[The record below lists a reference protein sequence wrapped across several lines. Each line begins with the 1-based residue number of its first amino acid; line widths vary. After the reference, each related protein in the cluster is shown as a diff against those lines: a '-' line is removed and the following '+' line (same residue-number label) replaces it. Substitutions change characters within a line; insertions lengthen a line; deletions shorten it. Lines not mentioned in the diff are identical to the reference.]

1 MNEQYIE
8 ELIRKYAEGT
18 ASVDEAQKLME
29 WYSSSIKDE
38 VQWPSVEV
46 SEKEIVSQRILSRL
60 QKTIASKTQNSELRI
75 QNSESARVIHFPW
88 QKIAAVLFVFFG
100 VATILVFLL
109 KPSSASLITVAN
121 PSGKIQLVMLPD
133 SSKVWLNAST
143 IIRYAKSFKKDRQVR
158 LEGEAYFDVTRDANR
173 PFVVETGDLATT
185 VLGTSFNVKAFKAD
199 ASTKISVISGKVK
212 VTNNSKELGILSPSD
227 ELKFDRRNKT
237 LSIAPIDT
245 NNVLAWKNG
254 KLKFNGES
262 FAEIAVV
269 LESWYGIQINFAG
282 ASVSRCRYYLSV
294 ENTVPIDTLLSMVS
308 VVSDIRYVFD
318 KNKTMVSISGQG
330 CPESVF

>member
-1 MNEQYIE
+1 MTEQYIE
-8 ELIRKYAEGT
+8 ELIRKYAEGI
-18 ASVDEAQKLME
+18 ASADETQKLME
-29 WYSSSIKDE
+29 WYSSSIKGE
-38 VQWPSVEV
+38 VQWPSVQV
-46 SEKEIVSQRILSRL
+46 SEKEIVSQRILTRL
-60 QKTIASKTQNSELRI
+60 QKTIASRT
-75 QNSESARVIHFPW
+75 QNSESARVIYFPW

-158 LEGEAYFDVTRDANR
+158 LDGEAYFEVTHDADR
-173 PFVVETGDLATT
+173 PFVVEAGDVATT
-185 VLGTSFNVKAFKAD
+185 VLGTSFNIKAFKTD
-199 ASTKISVISGKVK
+199 ASTKISVISGKVR

-237 LSIAPIDT
+237 RTIAPIDT

-269 LESWYGIQINFAG
+269 LESWYGIQVEFVDG
-282 ASVSRCRYYLSV
+282 SVSRCRYYLSV
-294 ENTVPIDTLLSMVS
+294 DNTVPIDTLLSIIS
-308 VVSDIRYVFD
+308 KVSDIRYVFD
-318 KNKTMVSISGQG
+318 KYKTIVNISGQG

>member
-1 MNEQYIE
+1 MTEPYIE
-8 ELIRKYAEGT
+8 ELIRKYAEGI
-18 ASVDEAQKLME
+18 ASADETQKLME

-38 VQWPSVEV
+38 VQWPSVQV
-46 SEKEIVSQRILSRL
+46 SEKEIVSQRILTRL
-60 QKTIASKTQNSELRI
+60 REKISSKTQNSQLRTE
-75 QNSESARVIHFPW
+75 NSESGRVIHFPW

-100 VATILVFLL
+100 VATILVFIL
-109 KPSSASLITVAN
+109 KPSGESLTTVAN
-121 PSGKIQLVMLPD
+121 PSGKIQVVMLPD

-143 IIRYAKSFKKDRQVR
+143 IIRYAKSFKKDRQVS
-158 LEGEAYFDVTRDANR
+158 LEGEAYFEVTRDADR
-173 PFVVETGDLATT
+173 PFVVEADDLATT
-185 VLGTSFNVKAFKAD
+185 VLGTSFNVKAFKSD
-199 ASTKISVISGKVK
+199 RSTKISVISGMVK

-237 LSIAPIDT
+237 RTIASVDT

-269 LESWYGIQINFAG
+269 LESWYGVHIKFAD

-294 ENTVPIDTLLSMVS
+294 DNTVPIDTLLSIVS
-308 VVSDIRYVFD
+308 DVSDIRYVFN